1 MNCPKCGGKIVVDI
15 GGYARAN
22 TALGLGT
29 PLPTNH
35 TCPICGYYKEVFA
48 EKEVIVKDFKNHNNY
63 PDVRR
68 SLGDAGWLKGMVQAE
83 FNTIARWRATG
94 MVWSEIRK
102 KLTEMYPAI
111 AETGHDSIGNVWRRL
126 EREKYDPNN

>member
-1 MNCPKCGGKIVVDI
+1 MTCPKCGSKLTVDS

-35 TCPICGYYKEVFA
+35 SCIMCGYYKEVFA

-68 SLGDAGWLKGMVQAE
+68 SLGDAGWLKGMVKAE

-94 MVWSEIRK
+94 MVWGEIRK
-102 KLTEMYPAI
+102 RLTKKYPAI
-111 AETGHDSIGNVWRRL
+111 SETGHDSISNVWRRL
-126 EREKYDPNN
+126 ERENNDPSN